1 MKAWPRNPRIYEI
14 NTWVWLQEFSQQYQR
29 PVSLAEVPAAE
40 WDALAS
46 WGFDAVWLMG
56 VWERS
61 PAGRNIALQDANLL
75 NSFRDALPDYT
86 TNDIA
91 GSPYCVRQYTVAP
104 SLGGNAGLAVA
115 REELKRRGMGL
126 ILDLVPNHVAP
137 DHPWVR
143 LHPKYFIHGGPE
155 DLAREPQSFF
165 QAGDQVLARG
175 RDPYFPPWPDVIQVN
190 AFSPGYRQAL
200 TDTLMTLAGQCD
212 GVRCDMAML
221 LVNRI
226 FRQTWGERA
235 GEPPGKEFWEE
246 VIPAVKGRY
255 PQFRFIAEA
264 YWDMEWELQSQ
275 GFDYCYDKRL
285 YDRLEHEGAEAVRQH
300 LLADLSYQ
308 EKLVRFIENHDEP
321 RAAAIFGTEP
331 ARAAAVTIATLPG
344 AKLYHQGQFQGRRV
358 RLPVFLGRQPE
369 EPVDAEIQEFY
380 RKLLAATAHPVFRE
394 GRWRL
399 CERWGWPDNQSCLN
413 IVSWGWQLNQERRFI
428 VVNLSPW
435 RSQGLAHL
443 PENDLAGKTFR
454 LTDALTETRFDRDG
468 ADLAN
473 GFFVDLEPWQ
483 FHLFLVET
491 ISD

>member
-1 MKAWPRNPRIYEI
+1 MKAWPQNPVIYEI
-14 NTWVWLQEFSQQYQR
+14 NTWVWLQELSRRYQR
-29 PVSLAEVPAAE
+29 PVSLAEVPPAE

-61 PAGRNIALQDANLL
+61 PAGRSIILQDGNLL
-75 NSFRDALPDYT
+75 NSFRETLPDYT
-86 TNDIA
+86 ADDLA
-91 GSPYCVRQYTVAP
+91 GSPYCVRQYTVAA
-104 SLGGNAGLAVA
+104 SLGGNAGLAAA
-115 REELKRRGMGL
+115 REELKRRGLGL

-143 LHPKYFIHGGPE
+143 SHPEYCIQGDPE

-165 QAGDQVLARG
+165 QAGDRVLARG
-175 RDPYFPPWPDVIQVN
+175 RDPYSPPWQDVIQVN
-190 AFSPGYRQAL
+190 AFCHGFRQAL
-200 TDTLMTLAGQCD
+200 IDTLLTLAGQCD

-235 GEPPGKEFWEE
+235 GKPPAREFWEE

-255 PQFRFIAEA
+255 PAFRFIAEV
-264 YWDMEWELQSQ
+264 YWGMEWELQSQ

-285 YDRLEHEGAEAVRQH
+285 YDHLEHEGAKAVRQH
-300 LLADLSYQ
+300 LLADVSYQ
-308 EKLVRFIENHDEP
+308 ERLLRFIENHDEP
-321 RAAAIFGTEP
+321 RAAATFGMEQ
-331 ARAAAVTIATLPG
+331 ARAAAVTFGTLPG
-344 AKLYHQGQFQGRRV
+344 ARLYHQGQFQGRRV
-358 RLPVFLGRQPE
+358 RLPVFLGRWPE
-369 EPVDAEIQEFY
+369 EPEDVGLQEFY
-380 RKLLAATAHPVFRE
+380 RKLLAATVHPVFRE
-394 GRWRL
+394 GQWRL

-413 IVSWGWQLNQERRFI
+413 IVAWGWQLNQERRLI

-435 RSQGLAHL
+435 RSQALVRL
-443 PENDLAGKTFR
+443 PEKDLGGKTWR
-454 LTDALTETRFDRDG
+454 LTDALTAARYDRDG

-473 GFFVDLEPWQ
+473 GLFVDLEPWQ